1 MSEREYTPNSYK
13 YKEEQK
19 AAVEKTADKKIEKVV
34 VGTATTKKKTELSKF
49 AGKLFSIEDKETLKS
64 HLVDDVL
71 IPGIKNTILD
81 IIIDG
86 ASRALGGRGRGRT
99 TYSSGGSKV
108 SYRDFYGGGSSQP
121 AVAGGGASNRPRFD
135 FDEIIFPTR
144 GDAEAVRDQMTD
156 VIDRYGFVT
165 VGDMYDM
172 ADLPQPWTS
181 QKYGWEK
188 NSNGN
193 PMAHSSVIPV
203 RDGYVIKLPKA
214 SPIER

>member
-19 AAVEKTADKKIEKVV
+19 LAAEKNADKKIEKVI

-49 AGKLFSIEDKETLKS
+49 AGKLFSTEDMSDIKS
-64 HLVDDVL
+64 HLIDDVL

-86 ASRALGGRGRGRT
+86 ASRALGGRGRRSSS
-99 TYSSGGSKV
+99 TYSGGSRV
-108 SYRDFYGGGSSQP
+108 SYRDCYERKDDRLTT
-121 AVAGGGASNRPRFD
+121 GGAAARPRFD
-135 FDEIIFPTR
+135 FDEIVFPTR

-188 NSNGN
+188 NPNGN
-193 PMAHSSVIPV
+193 PMALSSVIPV

-214 SPIER
+214 SPLNN

>member
-19 AAVEKTADKKIEKVV
+19 AAAERAADKKIEKVV
-34 VGTATTKKKTELSKF
+34 VGTATTKKKGELSKF
-49 AGKLFSIEDKETLKS
+49 AGKIFSPEDMSDIKA

-108 SYRDFYGGGSSQP
+108 SYRDFYGGGSDRP
-121 AVAGGGASNRPRFD
+121 AVAGGNASSRPRFD
-135 FDEIIFPTR
+135 FDEIIYPTR

-156 VIDRYGFVT
+156 VIERYGFVT

-172 ADLPQPWTS
+172 SNLPQPWTS
-181 QKYGWEK
+181 QKYGWT
-188 NSNGN
+188 SIV
-193 PMAHSSVIPV
+193 HSSVIPV

-214 SPIER
+214 SPIEN

>member
-19 AAVEKTADKKIEKVV
+19 AAAEKAADKKIEKVV

-49 AGKLFSIEDKETLKS
+49 AGKIFSTEDMSDIKS

-86 ASRALGGRGRGRT
+86 ASRALGGRGRSRS

-108 SYRDFYGGGSSQP
+108 SYRDFYDRHGDRPATTGGGSS
-121 AVAGGGASNRPRFD
+121 ATRPRFD
-135 FDEIIFPTR
+135 FDEIVFPTR

-156 VIDRYGFVT
+156 VIERYGFVT

-181 QKYGWEK
+181 QKYGW
-188 NSNGN
+188 SSIVQ
-193 PMAHSSVIPV
+193 SSVIPV

-214 SPIER
+214 HPIDN